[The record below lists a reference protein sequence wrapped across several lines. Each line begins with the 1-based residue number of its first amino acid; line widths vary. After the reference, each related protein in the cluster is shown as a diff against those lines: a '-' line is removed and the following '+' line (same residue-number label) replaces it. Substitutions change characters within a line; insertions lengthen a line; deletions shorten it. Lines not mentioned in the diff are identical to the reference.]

1 MPAVGRVLTYMAQ
14 ALVALKDLAQAKTR
28 LAGLLRPSERRA
40 LALAMLEDVLTVLQ
54 SHPQIDCITLISDD
68 PAAHLLAGR
77 YALQH
82 WREGEL
88 DGVGL
93 NALIGSASARL
104 RQAGTESLVVL
115 HADLPLLAEGDIS
128 AVLLAQRESAGLV
141 LACDRHGSG
150 TNLLAFSA
158 DSMPP
163 FCFGPG
169 SCAAHIAAASSMG
182 IDTRVIRRTGL
193 ALDVDEPQDLD
204 QLLAAL
210 PRAGR
215 THTASLLSGTA
226 LGKRIDLALAS
237 LSTTTPTFEQQ
248 GAS

>member
-1 MPAVGRVLTYMAQ
+1 MAQ

-40 LALAMLEDVLTVLQ
+40 LALAMLEDVLSVLQ
-54 SHPQIDCITLISDD
+54 GHPRINCITLVSDD
-68 PAAHLLAGR
+68 PAAHLLAGQ

-82 WREGEL
+82 WRESEL
-88 DGVGL
+88 GGTGL
-93 NALIGSASARL
+93 NAVIGSASARL
-104 RQAGTESLVVL
+104 RQAGTEPLVVL
-115 HADLPLLAEGDIS
+115 HADLPLLTEADIS

-158 DSMPP
+158 DCTPT

-169 SCAAHIAAASSMG
+169 SCAAHLAAASSMG
-182 IDTRVIRRTGL
+182 MATQVIRRTGL
-193 ALDVDEPQDLD
+193 ALDVDEPQDLAE
-204 QLLAAL
+204 LLAVL
-210 PRAGR
+210 PLAGR

-226 LGKRIDLALAS
+226 LGKRIGLALAS
-237 LSTTTPTFEQQ
+237 LAIQNPICEQQ